1 MENKN
6 NKSSDKGFKDVFM
19 RNRKT
24 YISVFVCL
32 FAVYALLMIGINVG
46 DNGQQNQKTEIEEE
60 NKDEENKGIITG
72 KPVVTPV
79 VPNEADNSKGDGE
92 NQKPAGSTEVK
103 VSDEVSS
110 EKTENT
116 QKVTFD
122 VTKGIAWPADGD
134 VIMPYSMEHAVYYE
148 TLCQFMTSD
157 GMLIDAVPGTI
168 ATACCDSVV
177 SEIYTDTRHGQCV
190 VLTAGDYSFTYGQL
204 KSVSVKKGDSIKEG
218 TAVGMIGEPTKY
230 FEKEGTH
237 LYFKAEYGDSAVDP
251 EELLREKSE

>member
-1 MENKN
+1 MESRY
-6 NKSSDKGFKDVFM
+6 NKSPDKGFKDVFM

-46 DNGQQNQKTEIEEE
+46 DGGQQNQKTELQ
-60 NKDEENKGIITG
+60 EENKGEENKGVVTG
-72 KPVVTPV
+72 KPVVTPI
-79 VPNEADNSKGDGE
+79 VPDNKDSLKEEE

-103 VSDEVSS
+103 VSDTVEN
-110 EKTENT
+110 EKTDEP
-116 QKVTFD
+116 QKISFD
-122 VTKGIAWPADGD
+122 VTKGIAWPADGE
-134 VIMPYSMEHAVYYE
+134 VIIPYSMEHAVYYE

-168 ATACCDSVV
+168 VTACCDSEV
-177 SEIYTDTRHGQCV
+177 SEIYSDTRHGQCV

-204 KSVSVKKGDSIKEG
+204 KSVSVKKGDIIKEG

-237 LYFKAEYGDSAVDP
+237 LYFKAEYGDSTVDP
-251 EELLREKSE
+251 EELLREKM